1 MNGQEFTVEL
11 GKIGGES
18 VSYIADKNSNPIDH
32 QTKGNVRFTKRFASM
47 DLSRA
52 TTRFRLLKRNKN
64 ISCSVD
70 EERLLRSDL
79 SQFSSLQIDDRL
91 NISDIFC
98 DETKSVLSAQVEIM
112 HDPRGRRLLKGSNV
126 ITSSDV
132 FESLK
137 GAFNHNNESVG
148 TEQRLLREATSYSI
162 HNVRIIPCKDD
173 TEKYGIDANTEED
186 YSEEPVADVNVD
198 FEDMR
203 NDGNRKLR
211 QSESDV
217 KLKSIEGA
225 LLKMEEAENMRESKL
240 KEHDKK
246 LLDEMEKKRE
256 LEIKEIKDAENK
268 REQKLMEEIQRMK
281 ESEASM
287 MKYQMVIFFGGFVF
301 ASFAAIQMMRR
312 HNN

>member
-1 MNGQEFTVEL
+1 
-11 GKIGGES
+11 
-18 VSYIADKNSNPIDH
+18 
-32 QTKGNVRFTKRFASM
+32 
-47 DLSRA
+47 
-52 TTRFRLLKRNKN
+52 
-64 ISCSVD
+64 
-70 EERLLRSDL
+70 
-79 SQFSSLQIDDRL
+79 
-91 NISDIFC
+91 
-98 DETKSVLSAQVEIM
+98 
-112 HDPRGRRLLKGSNV
+112 
-126 ITSSDV
+126 
-132 FESLK
+132 
-137 GAFNHNNESVG
+137 
-148 TEQRLLREATSYSI
+148 
-162 HNVRIIPCKDD
+162 
-173 TEKYGIDANTEED
+173 
-186 YSEEPVADVNVD
+186 
-198 FEDMR
+198 MR

-217 KLKSIEGA
+217 KLIEGA

-246 LLDEMEKKRE
+246 LLNEMEKKRE